1 MDLPDLVNHARIKED
16 PLGEGGLAG
25 IDVRRNSNV
34 ARPLEREGSIGRIM
48 LERALASSV
57 ADMAK
62 TGCVHDKP
70 KHDRL
75 LRSSVVENAS
85 VCHGN
90 MIEIPAIETAKA

>member
-1 MDLPDLVNHARIKED
+1 LRVRSSGKARSGE
-16 PLGEGGLAG
+16 LGL
-25 IDVRRNSNV
+25 
-34 ARPLEREGSIGRIM
+34 

-62 TGCVHDKP
+62 TGWVHDKQ